1 VRYRFAEQTTNQEI
15 LDGVVKG
22 TFDAGIAAIT
32 ITAQRERAVDFT
44 LPYYTA
50 GLGVAVSTG
59 EPRWRAIFRT
69 LFSLGFLQA
78 VSILLGLA
86 MCVGFLIWLLER
98 RKTEHFSGGARG
110 LGTGVWWSATAMT
123 QAGAGE
129 QAPATLPGR
138 LVAIGWMIASV
149 IAVAVFTAGVTSA
162 LTQREMQGIVHDTND
177 LRHVR
182 VGAVANS
189 PTVSYLDRERISH
202 QTFPTAVDA
211 LKALEANDLDAFVYD
226 KPLLTWLVLRDFA
239 PKLRV
244 LEIVLEREHYAI
256 ALPKLSTPLH
266 RLINGALLEETETDW
281 WDQTIFQYLGKKQ
294 PD

>member
-1 VRYRFAEQTTNQEI
+1 MPGSPRSPSRRSASGPWI
-15 LDGVVKG
+15 SPCP
-22 TFDAGIAAIT
+22 IT
-32 ITAQRERAVDFT
+32 
-44 LPYYTA
+44 TA

-98 RKTEHFSGGARG
+98 RKTEQFSGGARG
-110 LGTGVWWSATAMT
+110 LGSGVWWSATAMT
-123 QAGAGE
+123 QAGAGQ

-177 LRHVR
+177 LRHVH

-189 PTVSYLDRERISH
+189 PTISYLDRERISH
-202 QTFPTAVDA
+202 RTFPTAVDA
-211 LKALEANDLDAFVYD
+211 LKALEANEIDAFVYD

-239 PKLRV
+239 SKLRV

-266 RLINGALLEETETDW
+266 RVINGALLEETETDW

>member
-1 VRYRFAEQTTNQEI
+1 
-15 LDGVVKG
+15 
-22 TFDAGIAAIT
+22 
-32 ITAQRERAVDFT
+32 
-44 LPYYTA
+44 
-50 GLGVAVSTG
+50 
-59 EPRWRAIFRT
+59 
-69 LFSLGFLQA
+69 
-78 VSILLGLA
+78 
-86 MCVGFLIWLLER
+86 MIWLLER
-98 RKTEHFSGGARG
+98 RQTEHFSGGARG

-129 QAPATLPGR
+129 HAPATLPGR

-189 PTVSYLDRERISH
+189 PTVTYLDRERISH

-211 LKALEANDLDAFVYD
+211 LKTLEANESRRIRLRQAVADLARAAG
-226 KPLLTWLVLRDFA
+226 LRCEAARAGDR
-239 PKLRV
+239 PGG
-244 LEIVLEREHYAI
+244 EHYAI
-256 ALPKLSTPLH
+256 ALPKFSTPLH
-266 RLINGALLEETETDW
+266 RVLNGALLEETETDW

-294 PD
+294 PN

>member
-1 VRYRFAEQTTNQEI
+1 
-15 LDGVVKG
+15 VVKG

-50 GLGVAVSTG
+50 GLGVAVPTG

-78 VSILLGLA
+78 VAILLGLA

-189 PTVSYLDRERISH
+189 PTVTYLDRERISH
-202 QTFPTAVDA
+202 QTFPTAVDG

-226 KPLLTWLVLRDFA
+226 KPLLTWLVVQDFS

-266 RLINGALLEETETDW
+266 RVINGALLEETETDW
-281 WDQTIFQYLGKKQ
+281 WDQTIFQYLGKKHL
-294 PD
+294 D

>member
-1 VRYRFAEQTTNQEI
+1 M
-15 LDGVVKG
+15 GSSKG

-50 GLGVAVSTG
+50 GLGVAVSIG

-98 RKTEHFSGGARG
+98 RKTDHFSGGARG

-129 QAPATLPGR
+129 HAPATLPGR

-226 KPLLTWLVLRDFA
+226 KPLLTWLVLQDFA

-256 ALPKLSTPLH
+256 ALPKFNTPLH
-266 RLINGALLEETETDW
+266 RVLNGALLEETETDW

>member
-1 VRYRFAEQTTNQEI
+1 
-15 LDGVVKG
+15 
-22 TFDAGIAAIT
+22 
-32 ITAQRERAVDFT
+32 
-44 LPYYTA
+44 
-50 GLGVAVSTG
+50 
-59 EPRWRAIFRT
+59 
-69 LFSLGFLQA
+69 
-78 VSILLGLA
+78 

-189 PTVSYLDRERISH
+189 PTVTYLDRERISH
-202 QTFPTAVDA
+202 QTFPTAVDG

-226 KPLLTWLVLRDFA
+226 KPLLTWLVVQDFS

-266 RLINGALLEETETDW
+266 RVINGALLEETETDW
-281 WDQTIFQYLGKKQ
+281 WDQTIFQYLGKKH

>member
-1 VRYRFAEQTTNQEI
+1 
-15 LDGVVKG
+15 
-22 TFDAGIAAIT
+22 
-32 ITAQRERAVDFT
+32 
-44 LPYYTA
+44 
-50 GLGVAVSTG
+50 
-59 EPRWRAIFRT
+59 
-69 LFSLGFLQA
+69 
-78 VSILLGLA
+78 
-86 MCVGFLIWLLER
+86 M
-98 RKTEHFSGGARG
+98 
-110 LGTGVWWSATAMT
+110 
-123 QAGAGE
+123 AGAGE
-129 QAPATLPGR
+129 HAPATLPGR

-211 LKALEANDLDAFVYD
+211 LKALETNDLDGFVYD
-226 KPLLTWLVLRDFA
+226 KPLLTWLVLQDFA

-266 RLINGALLEETETDW
+266 RVINGALLEETETDW